1 MVDAT
6 RNRQPKAWKQPP
18 RGVGRPIGSVSNPTT
33 NRLMARLEKD
43 YPDFHPVLSM
53 VEGAMAMHAWAKE
66 DRAMWPEAIAACDR
80 VAKYLV
86 PTLKATEVTVKEPT
100 RLIIIDAA
108 ADTDDILT

>member
-1 MVDAT
+1 MAARVDENGQ
-6 RNRQPKAWKQPP
+6 RPR
-18 RGVGRPIGSVSNPTT
+18 RGVGRPRSNLGNPTS
-33 NRLMARLEKD
+33 NRLMARLEAD
-43 YPDFHPVLSM
+43 YPDFHPVLAM
-53 VEGAMAMHAWAKE
+53 VQGAMAMHEWARE